1 MFPILCDLC
10 AVDFICVENASIHF
24 TQPRHW
30 IEERCWTIRNLFE
43 NPATVYLPGKKQDH
57 RPSLISEVSFINS
70 GATLERVPWVPG
82 TRKFLRSI

>member
-43 NPATVYLPGKKQDH
+43 NPATVYLPGKKQDNQQH
-57 RPSLISEVSFINS
+57 SLIQDYIYAELFNEVSFLN
-70 GATLERVPWVPG
+70 
-82 TRKFLRSI
+82 

>member
-1 MFPILCDLC
+1 MNMSPG
-10 AVDFICVENASIHF
+10 AQFICVENASIHF

-57 RPSLISEVSFINS
+57 RPSLISEVLFKY
-70 GATLERVPWVPG
+70 L
-82 TRKFLRSI
+82 